1 MRRTLSLRRKGAK
14 AMKNRKLLLIVSLL
28 AALTISLGGTIA
40 YLTDTDSD
48 VNVMTLGN
56 VDIVQLEN
64 GQEENGFAQG
74 APLYPAYY
82 EEEID
87 WANTP
92 GVLDKE
98 VAVENVGPSEAY
110 VRTWFA
116 FEAGDLSFDE
126 FRQYILL
133 NMNEGNE
140 SPWEWAWDTSTAYS
154 ITDSDGNTAQY
165 YIAVATLKEAL
176 QPGDTTAASL
186 YDVAMS
192 KDATNA
198 QVEPMGNEYNVL
210 TFTQAMQTVNF
221 ENVAPADALN
231 IGFDTAAA
239 DGVDF
244 AKHPWV
250 DGVENPDAFTV
261 PGTTIRLVKAD
272 KPQEGGTVYLNSADD
287 LRYLQTLIEDWKTIT
302 GSEGHDH
309 YYYQSGWTVELNCDV
324 DLNNE
329 PWTPVVISEFGGFD
343 GNNHTI
349 SNLKIETTE
358 KQAGL
363 FSNTLNNDSGI
374 CPISNL
380 VIDGADVTGGE
391 VVGVVVGY
399 ATTPI
404 TNVTVKNATV
414 NCSKY
419 AGGIVGKAGADLINC
434 TVTDATINCTGKE
447 VGGIVGFLAT
457 ETSYADDR
465 VIHVSNCSVNNTQ
478 ISGTEEV
485 AGIVGRA
492 YAIKG
497 SIEISDCTVADDVTI
512 TATKEGENY
521 CGKILGRDYDDDAD
535 VIIK

>member
-1 MRRTLSLRRKGAK
+1 
-14 AMKNRKLLLIVSLL
+14 MKNRKLLLIVSLI

-74 APLYPAYY
+74 AHLYPAYY
-82 EEEID
+82 DEEID

-98 VAVENVGPSEAY
+98 VSVKNIGPSDAY

-116 FEAGDLSFDE
+116 FEAGGLSFE
-126 FRQYILL
+126 NFQKYILL
-133 NMNEGNE
+133 NMNDGDD

-176 QPGDTTAASL
+176 PSGDTTAASL
-186 YDVAMS
+186 IDVAMS

-198 QVEPMGNEYNVL
+198 QVEPMGTEYNVL

-221 ENVAPADALN
+221 ESTAPSDALN
-231 IGFDTAAA
+231 IGFDTAGTN
-239 DGVDF
+239 GVDF
-244 AKHPWV
+244 AKHPWI
-250 DGVENPDAFTV
+250 DGVESADAMTV
-261 PGTTIRLVKAD
+261 PGTSIRLVKSD
-272 KPQEGGTVYLNSADD
+272 KAQKGGTIFLNSADD
-287 LRYLQTLIEDWKTIT
+287 LRYLPTLIEDWKTIT
-302 GSEGHDH
+302 GSTGHDH
-309 YYYQSGWTVELNCDV
+309 YYYRSAWVVELNCDV

-329 PWTPVVISEFGGFD
+329 PWTPVSLNKLGGFD

-358 KQAGL
+358 KHAGL
-363 FSNTLNNDSGI
+363 FSSTLNNDSGI

-404 TNVTVKNATV
+404 SNVTVKNAKV
-414 NCSKY
+414 NSSKY
-419 AGGIVGKAGADLINC
+419 AGGIVGKAGSDLINC
-434 TVTDATINCTGKE
+434 TVADSTITCTGKE

-465 VIHVSNCSVNNTQ
+465 VIRVSNCSVKNTG

-485 AGIVGRA
+485 GGIIGRA

-497 SIEISDCTVADDVTI
+497 SIEISGCTAADGVTVE
-512 TATKEGENY
+512 ATTGDHR
-521 CGKILGRDYDDDAD
+521 GDILGRDYDDDAD